1 MKEIVLKLYE
11 FDELSKDSQERIIE
25 RERWNVMEQCMDAYD
40 IDYKKSMEAFEDL
53 TDTKVYGWEVGYERY
68 DFSYEFKYK
77 DPIYEHPTDYHRDIF
92 PENLC
97 IKNGIIETSKN
108 IKIERAEAERLWK
121 LIKLFHNGS
130 KFQHDMVL
138 DTTGHKWKINSY
150 KNDIL
155 VAGCHRIAYSEM
167 KGIARIRMGLNS
179 YQVTFESCGD
189 HYQIYGRDIQDVMGG
204 VTGGAGVYG

>member
-77 DPIYEHPTDYHRDIF
+77 DPIYEHPTDYH
-92 PENLC
+92 
-97 IKNGIIETSKN
+97 T
-108 IKIERAEAERLWK
+108 
-121 LIKLFHNGS
+121 
-130 KFQHDMVL
+130 V
-138 DTTGHKWKINSY
+138 
-150 KNDIL
+150 
-155 VAGCHRIAYSEM
+155 
-167 KGIARIRMGLNS
+167 
-179 YQVTFESCGD
+179 
-189 HYQIYGRDIQDVMGG
+189 QIYQQQYYAIYYQGQVFLHVR
-204 VTGGAGVYG
+204 